1 MRKKLSLVLAL
12 LLVFGLVPKA
22 DASSSPFSDVPSS
35 HWAYDAILEAYE
47 DGVVQGTGH
56 NVDGAVIF
64 NPGGKVTIAQFNAIL
79 TRAFYPKEIK
89 YAEPDDWAIKNYGE
103 LARNFKVGFSHGLFA
118 SLDTLPHE
126 LSRVEM
132 AEMMYHLLEE
142 EGIPYPDRQELEKIK
157 SKIPD
162 INTTTHDYAVSYCY
176 YFGLL
181 TGVDIKGNFTPMGT
195 VTRAQTA
202 VIYVRLKNIIE
213 PVREA
218 AGPPTLTNGQL
229 VTEENVLALME
240 EYRNGKEPGERAKQA
255 GFTSYM
261 DRAAYDPYNPPY
273 SIMKSDL
280 GSGTECAKFAFAFF
294 DDIFGTDAFMHKVAS
309 YADIRPGDLIHWDCH
324 WAIAMERP
332 YYEINFDGVGHWVV
346 HHVGGGGGHISG
358 GSIGWGGNPWSV
370 DGDNMIAA
378 YTRYPD

>member
-1 MRKKLSLVLAL
+1 M
-12 LLVFGLVPKA
+12 
-22 DASSSPFSDVPSS
+22 
-35 HWAYDAILEAYE
+35 
-47 DGVVQGTGH
+47 VQGTGH
-56 NVDGAVIF
+56 NVDGTAIF
-64 NPGGKVTIAQFNAIL
+64 NPSGKVTIAQFNAIL

-103 LARNFKVGFSHGLFA
+103 LAKNFKVGFSHSLYAG
-118 SLDTLPHE
+118 LDTLPHE

-162 INTTTHDYAVSYCY
+162 INTTTHDYAISYCY

-181 TGVDIKGNFTPMGT
+181 AGVDMKGNSDPMGT

-218 AGPPTLTNGQL
+218 AGPPTLTNGQP

-255 GFTSYM
+255 GFTSYE
-261 DRAAYDPYNPPY
+261 DLAEYDAYNPPY
-273 SIMKSDL
+273 TILDF
-280 GSGTECAKFAFAFF
+280 GSGTECAKFAFAFW
-294 DDIFGTDAFMHKVAS
+294 DDLFGTDAFMHKVAS
-309 YADIRPGDLIHWDCH
+309 YADIRPGDLIEWGSHWS
-324 WAIAMERP
+324 IAMERP
-332 YYEINFDGVGHWVV
+332 YYEIDFDGVGHWVV
-346 HHVGGGGGHISG
+346 HHVGAGGGLSG
-358 GSIGWGGNPWSV
+358 ACIGWGGNPWPV
-370 DGDNMIAA
+370 DGNNMIAA
-378 YTRYPD
+378 YTRYPE

>member
-1 MRKKLSLVLAL
+1 
-12 LLVFGLVPKA
+12 
-22 DASSSPFSDVPSS
+22 
-35 HWAYDAILEAYE
+35 
-47 DGVVQGTGH
+47 
-56 NVDGAVIF
+56 
-64 NPGGKVTIAQFNAIL
+64 
-79 TRAFYPKEIK
+79 
-89 YAEPDDWAIKNYGE
+89 
-103 LARNFKVGFSHGLFA
+103 
-118 SLDTLPHE
+118 
-126 LSRVEM
+126 
-132 AEMMYHLLEE
+132 
-142 EGIPYPDRQELEKIK
+142 
-157 SKIPD
+157 
-162 INTTTHDYAVSYCY
+162 
-176 YFGLL
+176 
-181 TGVDIKGNFTPMGT
+181 MGT

-309 YADIRPGDLIHWDCH
+309 YADIRPGDLIHWDGH

-346 HHVGGGGGHISG
+346 HHVGGGGHISG